1 MNKKVLITVS
11 GGVPAIYAERGVD
24 VVVIDFDNS
33 KVMRPNEMIP
43 IHSSFQPL
51 MEFCGATD
59 AWPVSD
65 DGRQNDADYME
76 SSDSNLEDTLPD

>member
-11 GGVPAIYAERGVD
+11 GGVPSIFSEAGVD
-24 VVVIDFDNS
+24 VVVIDYEDA
-33 KVMRPNEMIP
+33 KAMHPDEMIP

-51 MEFCGATD
+51 MAFCGATD

-65 DGRQNDADYME
+65 DGRHNDADYMQ
-76 SSDSNLEDTLPD
+76 SCQSCNKIP